1 MTPEDFRAWLQR
13 RGWSTSQAAEALGIK
28 AQQIQ
33 RYLAGTTPVPQYC
46 TYTVTCI
53 GCRYNA
59 HRETTPDARGCRL
72 E

>member
-53 GCRYNA
+53 GYR
-59 HRETTPDARGCRL
+59 
-72 E
+72 